1 MARTAI
7 KPTGVERPFG
17 EEELIVSKTN
27 LKGHITYANDV
38 FLRLSKF
45 SQKEAMG
52 APHSLIRHP
61 DMPRCVFKL
70 LWDTIEAKKGI
81 FAYVLNMARD
91 GDHYWVFAHVTPTLD
106 AQQNIVGFH
115 SNRRKPDPAQV
126 EKVKGL
132 YAALLAEE
140 IRHDNRK
147 DGMLRG
153 YDMLMSVLKDKG
165 LDYDEFVFAI

>member
-1 MARTAI
+1 MARSDI
-7 KPTGVERPFG
+7 RPTGKECPFG

-38 FLRLSKF
+38 FLRLSKYPA
-45 SQKEAMG
+45 KDVIG

-70 LWDTIEAKKGI
+70 LWDTIQAKKEI
-81 FAYVLNMARD
+81 FAYVVNMASD

-106 AQQNIVGFH
+106 AQQNVVGFH
-115 SNRRKPDPAQV
+115 SNRRKPDSGQV
-126 EKVKGL
+126 DKIKEL
-132 YAALLAEE
+132 YGTLRAEE
-140 IRHDNRK
+140 NRHDSRK

-153 YDMLMSVLKDKG
+153 YEMLMTMLKDKG
-165 LDYDEFVFAI
+165 VGYDEFIFSV

>member
-1 MARTAI
+1 MARAVI
-7 KPTGVERPFG
+7 KPTGIECPFG
-17 EEELIVSKTN
+17 EEELIVTKTD

-45 SQKEAMG
+45 SLKEALG

-70 LWDTIEAKKGI
+70 LWDTIQAKKEI

-106 AQQNIVGFH
+106 AERNILGYH
-115 SNRRKPDPAQV
+115 SNRRKPDRAQV
-126 EKVKGL
+126 DKVKEL
-132 YAALLAEE
+132 YAALRAEE
-140 IRHDNRK
+140 SKPDSRK
-147 DGMLRG
+147 DGMQLG
-153 YDMLMSVLKDKG
+153 YELLMSMLKNRG
-165 LDYDEFVFAI
+165 LEYDEFVFTI